1 MEKRKF
7 TKCECCLYY
16 GKNYETKKWKC
27 SLRDCIFNSK
37 TGDYFEIRE
46 AVINNWLNA
55 NNGIEA
61 KDKSE

>member
-7 TKCECCLYY
+7 TKCECCPYY
-16 GKNYETKKWKC
+16 GKSYETKKWECALKC
-27 SLRDCIFNSK
+27 CIFSYNSR
-37 TGDYFEIRE
+37 DYFEIRE
-46 AVINNWLNA
+46 AVIKNWLNA